1 MSGATHK
8 AHEGRGLMH
17 AAGSPTVR
25 RRELGFLLR
34 SLRAAMGLTTEQV
47 AERIGV
53 SRSKISRLE
62 NGRRG
67 TSKDDIT
74 RLCDLY
80 QVDEEGRSR
89 LTELATEGKQRTSWP
104 LSQQYFDYFGLEAE
118 AESIS
123 DYGLAIMPG
132 LLQTPDYAR
141 AIVGVGGPTLTPTI
155 IEERV
160 QARIARQRLLTSRR
174 APRFEAVL
182 DESVLHRVV
191 GSPAVMLAQLRRLL
205 ELSQLPN
212 VAIRVVPYEA
222 SVVPAGVNKFIILRF
237 ALPDISDIVFIEELT
252 GHRYLEDPSDIE
264 TYNTTFRILRSLSA
278 DPAASMAM
286 ILAQLTAYEVRV
298 TRQP

>member
-67 TSKDDIT
+67 ASKDDIT

-80 QVDEEGRSR
+80 KVDEEGRSR

-141 AIVGVGGPTLTPTI
+141 AIMSVGGPTLTPAI

-191 GSPAVMLAQLRRLL
+191 GSPAVMLPQLRRLL

-278 DPAASMAM
+278 DPGASMAM
-286 ILAQLTAYEVRV
+286 ILAQLTAYEARV